1 MTTLN
6 ENDIK
11 KFVKD
16 KDTWLRFV
24 YLVVFG
30 FAFYLSII
38 LTFATS
44 IFQFLAK
51 LFGGQSFAGLA
62 EFGDNLATYQ
72 AQVTRFLTFS
82 SDEKPFPFAPFPGA
96 KVEPAPKDESEQ
108 A

>member
-1 MTTLN
+1 MSELN
-6 ENDIK
+6 EDEIK
-11 KFVKD
+11 KHVKD

-51 LFGGQSFAGLA
+51 LFGGHSFAGLA
-62 EFGDNLATYQ
+62 DFGTNLATYQ
-72 AQVTRFLTFS
+72 AQVTRFLTFA
-82 SDEKPFPFAPFPGA
+82 SDEKPFPFAAFPA
-96 KVEPAPKDESEQ
+96 KPAEVKVPE
-108 A
+108 